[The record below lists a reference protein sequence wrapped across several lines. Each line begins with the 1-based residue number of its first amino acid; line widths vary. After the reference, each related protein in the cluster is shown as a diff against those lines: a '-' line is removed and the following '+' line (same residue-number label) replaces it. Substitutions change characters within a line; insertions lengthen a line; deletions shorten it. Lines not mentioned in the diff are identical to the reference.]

1 MTSPEKNIAKLSLAV
16 CVRKLIDINKG
27 LEGAGTVSSLR
38 SLASASGLE
47 YSLVQ
52 KISTGQKDP
61 QYTTLISLADGFGL
75 SLVDF
80 LKEVESLSQDDIKLY
95 KPQLQKKKPRNSK
108 KPSRS

>member
-1 MTSPEKNIAKLSLAV
+1 VTSPEKNIAKLNLAV

-27 LEGAGTVSSLR
+27 LNDSGNVNSLR

-75 SLVDF
+75 TIVEF
-80 LKEVESLSQDDIKLY
+80 LKEVEELSQDDIKLY
-95 KPQLQKKKPRNSK
+95 KPQSQKKKSRPSK
-108 KPSRS
+108 KTR

>member
-1 MTSPEKNIAKLSLAV
+1 MTSSEKNIAKLNLAV

-27 LEGAGTVSSLR
+27 SNDAANVNSLR

-75 SLVDF
+75 TLIEL
-80 LKEVESLSQDDIKLY
+80 LKEVQMLSPDDIKQY
-95 KPQLQKKKPRNSK
+95 KPVAQKKKIRSSK
-108 KPSRS
+108 K

>member
-1 MTSPEKNIAKLSLAV
+1 VTSPEKNIAKLNLAV

-27 LEGAGTVSSLR
+27 LNDSGNVNSLR

-61 QYTTLISLADGFGL
+61 QYTTLISLADGFE
-75 SLVDF
+75 F
-80 LKEVESLSQDDIKLY
+80 LKEVEELSQDDIKLY
-95 KPQLQKKKPRNSK
+95 KPQSQKKKSRPSK
-108 KPSRS
+108 KTR